1 MLRCVLT
8 AFVLIAGAL
17 TVTLAAPA
25 AAWSQSAFQTEA
37 SHAVIMD
44 HDSGEVLFS
53 KNGAEPMAPSSMSKL
68 MTALM
73 VFEALD
79 SGELALD
86 DTLPV
91 SEDAW
96 RRGGAASGS
105 STMFLDVNSRVEVGD
120 LLRGIIVQS
129 GNDAC
134 IVVAEALGGT
144 EANFA
149 DMMTERAHEL
159 GLDSANFVN
168 STGWPDEGHVIS
180 AADLARL
187 ARHII
192 EAHPERYALYSET
205 EFTYNGIRQY
215 NRNPLLGVFTGA
227 DGLKTGHTSVAG
239 YGLVASAARDGD
251 RRIIAFNGM
260 DSTAERADEAERLM
274 RAAFSQFE
282 IVEAVS
288 AGAAVGEADI
298 YLGTA
303 PRVALRT
310 RQAVTVGGHRR
321 DLDEMSAQI
330 IYEGPLSA
338 PVAEGDLVGRMVI
351 SLPDGRTRTVEVEA
365 AESVERLGALARAG
379 SALAAMLRGG

>member
-1 MLRCVLT
+1 MMLRRLFLAAVL
-8 AFVLIAGAL
+8 L
-17 TVTLAAPA
+17 LAAPA
-25 AAWSQSAFQTEA
+25 VYAQSAFDTEA

-44 HDSGEVLFS
+44 YETGEILFS
-53 KNGAEPMAPSSMSKL
+53 KNGSEPMAPSSMSKL

-73 VFEALD
+73 VFEAVER
-79 SGELALD
+79 GELSLE

-105 STMFLDVNSRVEVGD
+105 STMFLDVNSRASVED

-149 DMMTERAHEL
+149 DMMTERAREL
-159 GLDSANFVN
+159 GLSSANFTN
-168 STGWPDEGHVIS
+168 ATGWPDDDHVIS

-192 EAHPERYALYSET
+192 EAYPQYYDLYTET
-205 EFTYNGIRQY
+205 EFTYNGIRQF
-215 NRNPLLGVFTGA
+215 NRNPLLGVFEGA

-239 YGLVASAARDGD
+239 YGLVASAERDAE
-251 RRIIAFNGM
+251 RRIVVFNGM
-260 DSTAERADEAERLM
+260 ESQADRADEAERLM

-282 IVEAVS
+282 IRDIVAE
-288 AGAAVGEADI
+288 GREVGEAEV
-298 YLGTA
+298 YLGTSGA
-303 PRVALRT
+303 VPLRT
-310 RQAVTVGGHRR
+310 AYGLTLGGHRR
-321 DLDEMSAQI
+321 DLENISAEI
-330 IYEGPLSA
+330 VYFGPLNA
-338 PVAEGDLVGRMVI
+338 PVAEGDLVGRLEV
-351 SLPDGRTRTVEVEA
+351 SLPDGRTRSVDLVA
-365 AESVERLGALARAG
+365 GADVERLGAFGRAG
-379 SALAAMLRGG
+379 AALAAMLRGG

>member
-1 MLRCVLT
+1 MLRSLVL
-8 AFVLIAGAL
+8 AVAI
-17 TVTLAAPA
+17 LASAPA
-25 AAWSQSAFQTEA
+25 AFAQSAFDTEA
-37 SHAVIMD
+37 SHAVILD
-44 HDSGEVLFS
+44 HATGEVLFS

-73 VFEALD
+73 VFEAVER
-79 SGELALD
+79 GELSMD

-91 SEDAW
+91 NEEAW

-105 STMFLDVNSRVEVGD
+105 STMFLNVNSRASVSD

-144 EANFA
+144 ESNFA
-149 DMMTERAHEL
+149 DIMTERAHEL
-159 GLDSANFVN
+159 GLASANFVN

-180 AADLARL
+180 AEDLARL
-187 ARHII
+187 ARYII
-192 EAHPERYALYSET
+192 EAFPEFYAIYREP

-215 NRNPLLGVFTGA
+215 NRNPLLGVFDGA

-239 YGLVASAARDGD
+239 YGLVASAERDGQ

-260 DSTAERADEAERLM
+260 ESQSDRADEAERLM

-282 IVEAVS
+282 ISQIVGAGDEVGAVEV
-288 AGAAVGEADI
+288 

-303 PRVALRT
+303 PRVSLRA
-310 RQAVTVGGHRR
+310 RDGLSIGGHRR
-321 DLDEMSAQI
+321 DLDGARVEI
-330 IYEGPLSA
+330 VYDGPLRA
-338 PVAEGDLVGRMVI
+338 PVMEGDAVGRLEV
-351 SLPDGRTRTVEVEA
+351 SLPDGRTRTVELEA
-365 AESVERLGALARAG
+365 AETVERLGVFGRAG
-379 SALAAMLRGG
+379 SAIAAMLRGG

>member
-1 MLRCVLT
+1 MLRRLFLAAVLL
-8 AFVLIAGAL
+8 F
-17 TVTLAAPA
+17 AAPA
-25 AAWSQSAFQTEA
+25 AFAQSAFETEA
-37 SHAVIMD
+37 SHAVIVD
-44 HDSGEVLFS
+44 YETGEILFS

-79 SGELALD
+79 RGELALD

-91 SEDAW
+91 SEEAW

-105 STMFLDVNSRVEVGD
+105 STMFLDVNSRAAVED

-149 DMMTERAHEL
+149 DMMTERAGEL
-159 GLDSANFVN
+159 GLSSANLVN
-168 STGWPDEGHVIS
+168 ATGWPDENHVIS

-192 EAHPERYALYSET
+192 SAHPTWYELYAET
-205 EFTYNGIRQY
+205 EFTYNGIRQF
-215 NRNPLLGVFTGA
+215 NRNPLLGVFDGA

-239 YGLVASAARDGD
+239 YGLVASAERDGA
-251 RRIIAFNGM
+251 RRIVVFNGM
-260 DSTAERADEAERLM
+260 ESQADRADEAERLM

-282 IVEAVS
+282 IEQVVAAGREV
-288 AGAAVGEADI
+288 GAAEV
-298 YLGTA
+298 YLGTDA
-303 PRVALRT
+303 RVPLRT
-310 RQAVTVGGHRR
+310 RDSLAMGGHRR
-321 DLDEMSAQI
+321 DLDAMSVHI
-330 IYEGPLSA
+330 VYDGPLSA
-338 PVAEGDLVGRMVI
+338 PVAEGDRVGHLEVA
-351 SLPDGRTRTVEVEA
+351 LPDGRTRRVELEA
-365 AESVERLGALARAG
+365 AASVERLGALGRAG
-379 SALAAMLRGG
+379 AALAAMLRGG